1 MNNYIESPS
10 YRHKLS
16 TKSQKKTLQ
25 NLKKSLSIG
34 ESEAHKVVMTTIRS
48 EETTIPVVF
57 PEDQTVI
64 VKDDEFS
71 SLGSSFPAS
80 STTVRTS
87 EGTILD

>member
-1 MNNYIESPS
+1 
-10 YRHKLS
+10 
-16 TKSQKKTLQ
+16 
-25 NLKKSLSIG
+25 
-34 ESEAHKVVMTTIRS
+34 MTTIRS
-48 EETTIPVVF
+48 EETTIPVVI

-87 EGTILD
+87 EGKILD